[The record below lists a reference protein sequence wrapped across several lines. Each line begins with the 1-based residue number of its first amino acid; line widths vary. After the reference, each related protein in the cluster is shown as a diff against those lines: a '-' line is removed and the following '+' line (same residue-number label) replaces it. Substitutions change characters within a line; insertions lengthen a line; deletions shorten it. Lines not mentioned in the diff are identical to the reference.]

1 MEFKPMAAEQY
12 RAMSAEE
19 FEQRRQLVADLC
31 LDPECKASAEQLRA
45 EASVIAEEAA
55 LRSTAAHLRSLDAQ
69 AVASGAGTPVVS
81 GVQALKT
88 RAAAP
93 ARDEEDPYDTAEYR
107 DAFMEYVCRG
117 TAIPME
123 LRQSETTATGDV
135 PVMTPTTLMKQVVEK
150 MSEYG
155 DIWNRV
161 TKMNVQGGVEFPILD
176 LKPTASWIGETAVSD
191 YQKVEANEKVSFK
204 FHQLECRL
212 AQTILASVV
221 TFSEFQDRFVPL
233 LAEAMVRALEKAIV
247 GGSGSGQFLGVVN
260 DPRVANVVE
269 LTEKEFGDWKSWRK
283 KVKAKMPKAYRNGE
297 FYMCQSTWDS
307 YIETMSD
314 DANAPVSIGYNPVTG
329 EEVMRFMGKGA
340 VTVEPDVLPD
350 FDTADAGDVV
360 AIFIDWKNYV
370 VNTNMQIQ
378 SVKWV
383 DHDDNK
389 VKYKSL
395 MVADGKVLDPH
406 GIVLVKKKATGGE

>member
-1 MEFKPMAAEQY
+1 MEFNPMTAEQY
-12 RAMSAEE
+12 RALSAEE
-19 FEQRRQLVADLC
+19 FEQRRQLVAGLC
-31 LDPECKASAEQLRA
+31 LDPECKVPAEQLRA
-45 EASVIAEEAA
+45 EASIIAEEAA
-55 LRSTAAHLRSLDAQ
+55 LRSTAAQLRSIKAQ
-69 AVASGAGTPVVS
+69 DVAGGAGEPVVS

-93 ARDEEDPYDTAEYR
+93 AREEEDPCDTAEYR

-123 LRQSETTATGDV
+123 LRQSETTATTDTAAV
-135 PVMTPTTLMKQVVEK
+135 IPTTLAKQVVEK

-161 TKMNVQGGVEFPILD
+161 TKMNVQGGVEFPVLD
-176 LKPTASWIGETAVSD
+176 LKPTASWIGETEVSD
-191 YQKVEANEKVSFK
+191 YQKVEANEKISFK

-221 TFSEFQDRFVPL
+221 TFSEFQERFVPL

-247 GGSGSGQFLGVVN
+247 SGSGSGQFLGVTK
-260 DPRVANVVE
+260 DPRVTNVVE
-269 LTEKEFGDWKSWRK
+269 LTEKEFGDWKAWRK
-283 KVKAKMPKAYRNGE
+283 KVKAKMPKAYRKGE

-314 DANAPVSIGYNPVTG
+314 DANAPVSTGYNPVTG

-340 VTVEPDVLPD
+340 VTTEPDILPD
-350 FDTADAGDVV
+350 FDAAASGDVV

-370 VNTNMQIQ
+370 VNTNMQMQ

-383 DHDDNK
+383 DHDNNK

-395 MVADGKVLDPH
+395 MVADGKVLDPY
-406 GIVLVKKKATGGE
+406 GIVLIKKKVGE